1 MNFEGAKKFILNKLS
16 RELDPRL
23 VYHSINHTLDVYD
36 SAVRIAKM
44 EKIPET
50 ETQLLTTAALFHDSG
65 MLVTYKG
72 HEEAS
77 VTIIKDILPGYNY
90 SSEEISR
97 IETMIRT
104 TKIPQS
110 ADERLSM
117 ILCDADLDYLGR
129 EDYFMISHQLK
140 YEWDVLNINP
150 TTLKEWYQLQVSF
163 LENHKYFTMAAL
175 ETRQTKKESNLLQVY
190 DILQNDHIKK
200 IQK

>member
-1 MNFEGAKKFILNKLS
+1 
-16 RELDPRL
+16 
-23 VYHSINHTLDVYD
+23 
-36 SAVRIAKM
+36 
-44 EKIPET
+44 
-50 ETQLLTTAALFHDSG
+50 
-65 MLVTYKG
+65 MLITYQG

-77 VTIIKDILPGYNY
+77 VKIIREILPGYNF
-90 SSEEISR
+90 SAKQITR

-140 YEWDVLNINP
+140 YEWDVLGINP
-150 TTLKEWYQLQVSF
+150 TTLVEWYQLQVSF
-163 LENHKYFTMAAL
+163 LGNHHYFTKSAK
-175 ETRQTKKESNLLQVY
+175 ETRQEKKASNLQQVH
-190 DILQNDHIKK
+190 DILQNDHAKN